1 MNTNELLAAGAVA
14 GAHGQHIGIGLVVL
28 ALLVLGTLGFG
39 AVRLNKRLRLN
50 RQPRPVTKPEP
61 PIPAQEPPSF
71 SQPLPSPGP
80 VPARRASFAH
90 PNGGWAV
97 ETHGLT
103 KRLELEVGIGFL
115 VGLGLG
121 SLTGQ
126 RTTTTIVLIALE
138 IIVTPLL
145 ARVQIPYFIDGQRLV
160 VGIAMDQLRPAAL
173 APASGGGGPGHVL
186 FGGRGALGIPPM
198 PAWAMISVIVGWIV
212 SWSAIGAWRMMTR
225 DA

>member
-1 MNTNELLAAGAVA
+1 MAK
-14 GAHGQHIGIGLVVL
+14 IGL
-28 ALLVLGTLGFG
+28 
-39 AVRLNKRLRLN
+39 
-50 RQPRPVTKPEP
+50 
-61 PIPAQEPPSF
+61 
-71 SQPLPSPGP
+71 
-80 VPARRASFAH
+80 
-90 PNGGWAV
+90 W
-97 ETHGLT
+97 
-103 KRLELEVGIGFL
+103 LELEVGIGFL

-160 VGIAMDQLRPAAL
+160 IGVAMDQLRPAGL
-173 APASGGGGPGHVL
+173 ASGASGGGGPGQLL

-198 PAWAMISVIVGWIV
+198 PTWAMISVIVGWIV
-212 SWSAIGAWRMMTR
+212 GWSVFGAWRMMTR

>member
-50 RQPRPVTKPEP
+50 RQPSPVTKPEP
-61 PIPAQEPPSF
+61 PIPAQEPPSC
-71 SQPLPSPGP
+71 SQPPPSPGP

-103 KRLELEVGIGFL
+103 KRFGTTVAVDGVELL
-115 VGLGLG
+115 VPRGSAFGYLGPNGAGKTTLIRTLLGLTNAG
-121 SLTGQ
+121 LTVTLPAGAS
-126 RTTTTIVLIALE
+126 RELIAD
-138 IIVTPLL
+138 IN
-145 ARVQIPYFIDGQRLV
+145 R
-160 VGIAMDQLRPAAL
+160 
-173 APASGGGGPGHVL
+173 
-186 FGGRGALGIPPM
+186 
-198 PAWAMISVIVGWIV
+198 
-212 SWSAIGAWRMMTR
+212 
-225 DA
+225 

>member
-145 ARVQIPYFIDGQRLV
+145 ARVQIP
-160 VGIAMDQLRPAAL
+160 
-173 APASGGGGPGHVL
+173 
-186 FGGRGALGIPPM
+186 
-198 PAWAMISVIVGWIV
+198 
-212 SWSAIGAWRMMTR
+212 
-225 DA
+225 